1 MGMEDEESL
10 QEEKSA
16 EEESAQEQSEQEQSA
31 QEQSEQEQSA
41 QEQEEPAPEES
52 EGNKEE
58 VNEEAQKAAI
68 DAERALRT
76 NEPVNEDEESN
87 LDIELSQSTSAE
99 KDNDY
104 PTDIKGLVFSVYGDF
119 SRSKKEIVAAI
130 EKGNGIYSKSLT
142 KKTQYLVCNPEDTKN
157 KAVVAAKKT
166 KKIELVEES
175 YLTNFY

>member
-16 EEESAQEQSEQEQSA
+16 EEESA
-31 QEQSEQEQSA
+31 
-41 QEQEEPAPEES
+41 PEES
-52 EGNKEE
+52 EENKEE
-58 VNEEAQKAAI
+58 VDEEAQKAAI

-76 NEPVNEDEESN
+76 NEPVDENEDEESN